1 MILSL
6 ENISLNFGGI
16 KAVDQVSL
24 DVQEG
29 EIFALIGPNGAGKST
44 MFNIIS
50 RYYTQANGSIIYRNE
65 SIDKLKPHQL
75 SKIGVARTFQ
85 NIELFPN
92 STVLQNLL
100 VGQNASKS
108 SNFLQEM
115 LFLPSVR
122 KAEIDR
128 RIIVEEV
135 IDFLNLQPFR
145 DKQISALS
153 YGTRKVVELGRA
165 LTMQPKLLLLDEP
178 ASGLSAEETTD
189 LAFWIEDIKK
199 IMGITVLMVE
209 HDLNLVGKVADRV
222 GALVEGTLVAVGSLR
237 EIQANR
243 KVVEAYIGT

>member
-6 ENISLNFGGI
+6 KNISLNFGGI
-16 KAVDQVSL
+16 QAVDQVSL
-24 DVQEG
+24 DVKGG

-50 RYYTQANGSIIYRNE
+50 RYYNQSNGSIFYQNK
-65 SIDKLKPHQL
+65 SIDQLQPHQL

-100 VGQNASKS
+100 VGQNSSKS

-128 RIIVEEV
+128 RVIVEEV

-165 LTMQPKLLLLDEP
+165 LTMQPNLLLLDEP

-222 GALVEGTLVAVGSLR
+222 GALVEGNLVAVGSLR
-237 EIQANR
+237 EIQENR

>member
-16 KAVDQVSL
+16 KAVDGVSL
-24 DVQEG
+24 DVKEG

-50 RYYTQANGSIIYRNE
+50 RYYTQSNGSIIYRNE
-65 SIDKLKPHQL
+65 TIDKLQPHQL

-100 VGQNASKS
+100 VGQNSSKS

-122 KAEIDR
+122 KAEFER
-128 RIIVEEV
+128 RVIVEKV

-153 YGTRKVVELGRA
+153 YGTRKIVELGRA
-165 LTMQPKLLLLDEP
+165 LSMQPNLLLLDEP

-199 IMGITVLMVE
+199 
-209 HDLNLVGKVADRV
+209 
-222 GALVEGTLVAVGSLR
+222 
-237 EIQANR
+237 
-243 KVVEAYIGT
+243 

>member
-24 DVQEG
+24 DVEEG

-50 RYYTQANGSIIYRNE
+50 RYYTQSNGSIIYQNE
-65 SIDKLKPHQL
+65 SIDKMKPHQL

-100 VGQNASKS
+100 VGQSASKS

-165 LTMQPKLLLLDEP
+165 LTMQPNLLLLDEP

-222 GALVEGTLVAVGSLR
+222 GALVEGNLVAVGSLK

>member
-24 DVQEG
+24 DVEEG

-50 RYYTQANGSIIYRNE
+50 RYYTQSNGSIIYQNE
-65 SIDKLKPHQL
+65 SIDKMKPHQL
-75 SKIGVARTFQ
+75 AKIGVARTFQ

-100 VGQNASKS
+100 VGQSASKS

-165 LTMQPKLLLLDEP
+165 LTMQPNLLLLDEP

-189 LAFWIEDIKK
+189 LAFWIEDIQK

-222 GALVEGTLVAVGSLR
+222 GALVEGNLVAVGSLK
-237 EIQANR
+237 EIQENR

>member
-6 ENISLNFGGI
+6 KNISLNFGGI

-24 DVQEG
+24 DVKEG

-50 RYYTQANGSIIYRNE
+50 RYYTQSNGSIIYRNE
-65 SIDKLKPHQL
+65 SIDKLQPHQL

-100 VGQNASKS
+100 VGQNSSKS

-128 RIIVEEV
+128 RVIVEEV

-165 LTMQPKLLLLDEP
+165 LTMQPNLLLLDEP

-222 GALVEGTLVAVGSLR
+222 GALVEGNLVAVGSLK
-237 EIQANR
+237 EIQENK

>member
-6 ENISLNFGGI
+6 KNISLNFGGI

-24 DVQEG
+24 DVKEG

-50 RYYTQANGSIIYRNE
+50 RYYNQSNGSIIYQNK
-65 SIDKLKPHQL
+65 SIDQLQPHQL

-100 VGQNASKS
+100 VGQNSSKS

-128 RIIVEEV
+128 RVIVEEV

-165 LTMQPKLLLLDEP
+165 LTMQPNLLLLDEP

-222 GALVEGTLVAVGSLR
+222 GALVEGNLVAVGSLK
-237 EIQANR
+237 EIQENR

>member
-6 ENISLNFGGI
+6 KNISLNFGGI

-24 DVQEG
+24 DVKEG

-50 RYYTQANGSIIYRNE
+50 RYYTQSNGSIIYRNE
-65 SIDKLKPHQL
+65 SIDKLQPHQL

-100 VGQNASKS
+100 VGQNSSKS

-128 RIIVEEV
+128 RVIVEEV

-153 YGTRKVVELGRA
+153 YGTRKIVELGRA
-165 LTMQPKLLLLDEP
+165 LSMQPNLLLLDEP

-222 GALVEGTLVAVGSLR
+222 GALVEGKLVAVGSLK

>member
-16 KAVDQVSL
+16 KAVDGVSL
-24 DVQEG
+24 DVKEG

-50 RYYTQANGSIIYRNE
+50 RYYTQSNGSIIYRNE
-65 SIDKLKPHQL
+65 SIDELQPHQL

-108 SNFLQEM
+108 SNFLQEI

-128 RIIVEEV
+128 RIVVEEI

-199 IMGITVLMVE
+199 IMGISVLMVE

-222 GALVEGTLVAVGSLR
+222 GALVEGNLVAVGSLR

>member
-6 ENISLNFGGI
+6 KNISLNFGGI

-24 DVQEG
+24 DVKEG

-50 RYYTQANGSIIYRNE
+50 RYYTQSNGSIIYQNE
-65 SIDKLKPHQL
+65 SIDKMKPHQL
-75 SKIGVARTFQ
+75 AKIGVARTFQ

-100 VGQNASKS
+100 VGQSASKS

-128 RIIVEEV
+128 RVIVEEV

-145 DKQISALS
+145 DKQISSLS

-165 LTMQPKLLLLDEP
+165 LTMQPNLLLLDEP

-222 GALVEGTLVAVGSLR
+222 GALVEGNLVAVGSLK
-237 EIQANR
+237 EIQENR

>member
-6 ENISLNFGGI
+6 KNISLNFGGI

-24 DVQEG
+24 DVKEG

-50 RYYTQANGSIIYRNE
+50 RYYTQSNGSIIYRNE
-65 SIDKLKPHQL
+65 SIDKLQPHQL

-100 VGQNASKS
+100 VGQNSSKS

-115 LFLPSVR
+115 LFFPSVR

-153 YGTRKVVELGRA
+153 YGTRKIVELGRA
-165 LTMQPKLLLLDEP
+165 T
-178 ASGLSAEETTD
+178 
-189 LAFWIEDIKK
+189 
-199 IMGITVLMVE
+199 
-209 HDLNLVGKVADRV
+209 
-222 GALVEGTLVAVGSLR
+222 
-237 EIQANR
+237 
-243 KVVEAYIGT
+243 

>member
-6 ENISLNFGGI
+6 KNISLNFGGI

-24 DVQEG
+24 DVKEG

-50 RYYTQANGSIIYRNE
+50 RYYTQSNGSIVYRNE
-65 SIDKLKPHQL
+65 SIDKLQPHQL

-100 VGQNASKS
+100 VGQNSSKS

-115 LFLPSVR
+115 LFFPSVR

-153 YGTRKVVELGRA
+153 YGTRKIVELGRA
-165 LTMQPKLLLLDEP
+165 LSMQPNLLLLDEP

-189 LAFWIEDIKK
+189 LAIWIEDIKK

-222 GALVEGTLVAVGSLR
+222 GALVEGNLVAIGSLK

>member
-6 ENISLNFGGI
+6 KNISLNFGGI

-24 DVQEG
+24 DVKEG

-50 RYYTQANGSIIYRNE
+50 RYYNQSNGSIIYQNK
-65 SIDKLKPHQL
+65 SIDQLQAHQL

-100 VGQNASKS
+100 VGQNSSKS

-128 RIIVEEV
+128 RVIVEEV

-145 DKQISALS
+145 DKQISSLS

-165 LTMQPKLLLLDEP
+165 LTMQPNLLLLDEP

-222 GALVEGTLVAVGSLR
+222 GALVEGNLVAVGSLK
-237 EIQANR
+237 EIQENR

>member
-6 ENISLNFGGI
+6 KNISLNFGGI

-24 DVQEG
+24 DVKEG

-50 RYYTQANGSIIYRNE
+50 RYYTQSNGSIIYRNE
-65 SIDKLKPHQL
+65 SIDTLQPHQL

-100 VGQNASKS
+100 VGQNSSKS

-115 LFLPSVR
+115 LFFPSVR

-153 YGTRKVVELGRA
+153 YGTRKIVELGRA
-165 LTMQPKLLLLDEP
+165 LSMQPNLLLLDEP

-222 GALVEGTLVAVGSLR
+222 GALVEGNLVARGLLK
-237 EIQANR
+237 EIQAYR
-243 KVVEAYIGT
+243 KVVEAYIGA

>member
-6 ENISLNFGGI
+6 KNISLNFGGI

-24 DVQEG
+24 DVKEG

-50 RYYTQANGSIIYRNE
+50 RYYTQSNGSIIYRNE
-65 SIDKLKPHQL
+65 SIDKLQPHHL

-100 VGQNASKS
+100 VGQNSSKS

-115 LFLPSVR
+115 LFFPSVR

-153 YGTRKVVELGRA
+153 YGTRKIVELGRA
-165 LTMQPKLLLLDEP
+165 LSMQPNLLLLDEP

-222 GALVEGTLVAVGSLR
+222 GALVEGKLVAVGSLK
-237 EIQANR
+237 EIQANK

>member
-24 DVQEG
+24 GVEEG

-50 RYYTQANGSIIYRNE
+50 RYYTQSNGSIIYQNE
-65 SIDKLKPHQL
+65 SIDKMKPHQL

-100 VGQNASKS
+100 VGQSASKS

-165 LTMQPKLLLLDEP
+165 LTMQPNLLLLDEP

-222 GALVEGTLVAVGSLR
+222 GALVEGNLVAVGSLK

>member
-16 KAVDQVSL
+16 KAVEKVSL
-24 DVQEG
+24 DVKEG

-50 RYYTQANGSIIYRNE
+50 RYYTQSNGSIIYRNE
-65 SIDKLKPHQL
+65 SIDKLQPHQL
-75 SKIGVARTFQ
+75 SKIGLARTFQ

-100 VGQNASKS
+100 VGQNSSKS

-115 LFLPSVR
+115 LFFPSVR

-165 LTMQPKLLLLDEP
+165 LTMQPNLLLLDEP

-222 GALVEGTLVAVGSLR
+222 GALVEGNLVAVGSLK
-237 EIQANR
+237 EIQSNK

>member
-24 DVQEG
+24 DVNEG

-50 RYYTQANGSIIYRNE
+50 RYYTQSNGSIIYQNE
-65 SIDKLKPHQL
+65 SIDKLQPHQL

-100 VGQNASKS
+100 VGQNSSKS

-128 RIIVEEV
+128 RIVVEKV

-165 LTMQPKLLLLDEP
+165 LTTQPNLLLLDEP

-222 GALVEGTLVAVGSLR
+222 GALVEGNLVAVGSLK
-237 EIQANR
+237 EIQENK

>member
-1 MILSL
+1 MILSIK
-6 ENISLNFGGI
+6 NISLNFGGI

-24 DVQEG
+24 DVEEG

-44 MFNIIS
+44 IFNIIS
-50 RYYTQANGSIIYRNE
+50 RYYTQSNGSIIYRNE
-65 SIDKLKPHQL
+65 SIDKLQPHQL

-100 VGQNASKS
+100 VGQNSSKS

-115 LFLPSVR
+115 LFFPSVR

-153 YGTRKVVELGRA
+153 YGTRKIVELGRA
-165 LTMQPKLLLLDEP
+165 LSMQPNLLLLDEP

-222 GALVEGTLVAVGSLR
+222 GALVEGNLVAVGSLK

>member
-1 MILSL
+1 MILSIK
-6 ENISLNFGGI
+6 NISLNFGGI

-24 DVQEG
+24 DVKEG

-50 RYYTQANGSIIYRNE
+50 RYYTQSNGSIIYRNE
-65 SIDKLKPHQL
+65 PIDKLQPHQL

-100 VGQNASKS
+100 VGQNSSKS

-115 LFLPSVR
+115 LFFPSVR

-153 YGTRKVVELGRA
+153 YGTRKIVELGRA
-165 LTMQPKLLLLDEP
+165 LSMQPNLLLLDEP

-222 GALVEGTLVAVGSLR
+222 GALVEGKLVAIGSLK

>member
-6 ENISLNFGGI
+6 KNISLNFGGI

-24 DVQEG
+24 DVKEG

-50 RYYTQANGSIIYRNE
+50 RYYTQSNGSIIYRNE
-65 SIDKLKPHQL
+65 SIDKLQPHQL

-100 VGQNASKS
+100 VGQNSSKS

-115 LFLPSVR
+115 LFFPSVR

-153 YGTRKVVELGRA
+153 YGTRKIVELGRA
-165 LTMQPKLLLLDEP
+165 LSMQPNLLLLDEP

-222 GALVEGTLVAVGSLR
+222 GALVEGKLVAIGSLK

>member
-6 ENISLNFGGI
+6 KNISLNFGGI

-24 DVQEG
+24 DVKEG

-50 RYYTQANGSIIYRNE
+50 RYYTQSYGSIIYRNE
-65 SIDKLKPHQL
+65 SIDKLQPHQL

-100 VGQNASKS
+100 VGQNSSKS

-115 LFLPSVR
+115 LFFPSVR

-135 IDFLNLQPFR
+135 IDFLDLQPFR

-153 YGTRKVVELGRA
+153 YGTRKIVELGRA
-165 LTMQPKLLLLDEP
+165 LSMQPNLLLLDEP

-222 GALVEGTLVAVGSLR
+222 GALVEGKLVAVGSLK

>member
-24 DVQEG
+24 DVKEG

-50 RYYTQANGSIIYRNE
+50 RYYNQSNGSIIYQNK
-65 SIDKLKPHQL
+65 SIDQLQPHQL

-100 VGQNASKS
+100 VGQNSSKS

-128 RIIVEEV
+128 RVIVEEV

-165 LTMQPKLLLLDEP
+165 LTMQPNLLLLDEP

-222 GALVEGTLVAVGSLR
+222 GALVEGNLVAVGSLK
-237 EIQANR
+237 EIQENK

>member
-6 ENISLNFGGI
+6 KNISLNFGGI

-24 DVQEG
+24 DVKEG

-50 RYYTQANGSIIYRNE
+50 RYYTQSNGSIVYRNE
-65 SIDKLKPHQL
+65 SIDKLQPHQL

-100 VGQNASKS
+100 VGQNSSKS

-115 LFLPSVR
+115 LFFPSVR

-128 RIIVEEV
+128 RVIVEEV

-153 YGTRKVVELGRA
+153 YGTRKIVELGRA
-165 LTMQPKLLLLDEP
+165 LSMQPNLLLLDEP

-222 GALVEGTLVAVGSLR
+222 GALVEGKLVAIGSLK

>member
-1 MILSL
+1 
-6 ENISLNFGGI
+6 
-16 KAVDQVSL
+16 
-24 DVQEG
+24 
-29 EIFALIGPNGAGKST
+29 
-44 MFNIIS
+44 
-50 RYYTQANGSIIYRNE
+50 
-65 SIDKLKPHQL
+65 
-75 SKIGVARTFQ
+75 
-85 NIELFPN
+85 
-92 STVLQNLL
+92 
-100 VGQNASKS
+100 
-108 SNFLQEM
+108 M
-115 LFLPSVR
+115 LFHPSVR

-165 LTMQPKLLLLDEP
+165 LTMQPHLLLLDEP

-222 GALVEGTLVAVGSLR
+222 GALVEGKLVAVGSLK

>member
-6 ENISLNFGGI
+6 KNISLNFGGI

-24 DVQEG
+24 DVKEG

-50 RYYTQANGSIIYRNE
+50 RYYTQSNGSIIYRNE
-65 SIDKLKPHQL
+65 SIDKLQPHQL

-100 VGQNASKS
+100 VGQNSSKS

-115 LFLPSVR
+115 LFFPSVR

-135 IDFLNLQPFR
+135 IDFLDLQPFR

-153 YGTRKVVELGRA
+153 YGTRKIVELGRA
-165 LTMQPKLLLLDEP
+165 LSMQPNILLLDEP

-222 GALVEGTLVAVGSLR
+222 GALVEGNLVAVGSLK
-237 EIQANR
+237 EIQENK

>member
-6 ENISLNFGGI
+6 KNISLNFGGI

-24 DVQEG
+24 DVKEG

-50 RYYTQANGSIIYRNE
+50 RYYTQSNGSIIYRNE
-65 SIDKLKPHQL
+65 SIDKLQPHQL

-100 VGQNASKS
+100 VGQNSSKS

-165 LTMQPKLLLLDEP
+165 LTMQPHLLLLDEP

-222 GALVEGTLVAVGSLR
+222 GALVEGKLVAVGSLK
-237 EIQANR
+237 EIQAN
-243 KVVEAYIGT
+243 KEVVEAYIGA

>member
-6 ENISLNFGGI
+6 KNISLNFGGI

-24 DVQEG
+24 DVKEG

-50 RYYTQANGSIIYRNE
+50 RYYTQSNGSIVYRNE
-65 SIDKLKPHQL
+65 SIDKLQPHQL

-100 VGQNASKS
+100 VGQNSSKS

-115 LFLPSVR
+115 LFFPSVR

-153 YGTRKVVELGRA
+153 YGTRKIVELGRA
-165 LTMQPKLLLLDEP
+165 LSMQPNLLLLDEP

-222 GALVEGTLVAVGSLR
+222 GALVEGSLVAVGSLK

>member
-6 ENISLNFGGI
+6 KNISLNFGGI

-24 DVQEG
+24 DVEEG

-50 RYYTQANGSIIYRNE
+50 RYYTQSNGSIIYRNE
-65 SIDKLKPHQL
+65 SIDKLQPHQL

-100 VGQNASKS
+100 VGQNSSKS

-115 LFLPSVR
+115 LFFPSVR

-153 YGTRKVVELGRA
+153 YGTRKIVELGRA
-165 LTMQPKLLLLDEP
+165 LSMQPNLLLLDEP

-199 IMGITVLMVE
+199 IMGITILMVE

-222 GALVEGTLVAVGSLR
+222 GALVEGNLVAIGSLE

>member
-24 DVQEG
+24 DVEEG

-44 MFNIIS
+44 IFNIIS
-50 RYYTQANGSIIYRNE
+50 RYYTQSNGSIINRNE
-65 SIDKLKPHQL
+65 SIDKLQPHQL

-100 VGQNASKS
+100 VGQNSSKT

-115 LFLPSVR
+115 LFFPSVR

-153 YGTRKVVELGRA
+153 YGTRKIVELGRA
-165 LTMQPKLLLLDEP
+165 LSMQPNILLLDEP

-222 GALVEGTLVAVGSLR
+222 GALVEGNLVAIGSLKD
-237 EIQANR
+237 IQANR

>member
-24 DVQEG
+24 DVKEG

-50 RYYTQANGSIIYRNE
+50 RYYNQSNGSIIYRNK
-65 SIDKLKPHQL
+65 SIDQLQPHQL

-100 VGQNASKS
+100 VGQNSSKS

-128 RIIVEEV
+128 RVIVEKV

-165 LTMQPKLLLLDEP
+165 LTMQPNLLLLDEP

-222 GALVEGTLVAVGSLR
+222 GALVEGNLVAVGSLK
-237 EIQANR
+237 EIQENR

>member
-6 ENISLNFGGI
+6 KNISLNFGGI

-24 DVQEG
+24 DVKEG

-50 RYYTQANGSIIYRNE
+50 RYYNQSNGSIIYQNK
-65 SIDKLKPHQL
+65 SIDQLQAHQL

-100 VGQNASKS
+100 VGQNSSKS

-128 RIIVEEV
+128 RVIVEEV

-165 LTMQPKLLLLDEP
+165 LTMQPNLLLLDEP

-222 GALVEGTLVAVGSLR
+222 GALVEGNLVAVGSLK
-237 EIQANR
+237 EIQENR

>member
-6 ENISLNFGGI
+6 KNISLNFGGI

-24 DVQEG
+24 DVKEG

-50 RYYTQANGSIIYRNE
+50 RYYTQSNGSIIYRNE
-65 SIDKLKPHQL
+65 PIDKLQPHQL

-100 VGQNASKS
+100 VGQNSSKT

-153 YGTRKVVELGRA
+153 YGTRKIVELGRA
-165 LTMQPKLLLLDEP
+165 LSMQPNLLLLDEP

-222 GALVEGTLVAVGSLR
+222 GALVEGKLVAVGSLK
-237 EIQANR
+237 EIQAN
-243 KVVEAYIGT
+243 KEVVEAYIGA

>member
-24 DVQEG
+24 DIEEG

-44 MFNIIS
+44 MFNIVS
-50 RYYTQANGSIIYRNE
+50 RYYTQSNGSIIYQNK
-65 SIDKLKPHQL
+65 SIDKLHPHQL

-100 VGQNASKS
+100 VGQNSSKT

-165 LTMQPKLLLLDEP
+165 LTMQPHLLLLDEP

-222 GALVEGTLVAVGSLR
+222 GALVEGKLVAVGSLK
-237 EIQANR
+237 EIQAN
-243 KVVEAYIGT
+243 KEVVEAYIGA

>member
-6 ENISLNFGGI
+6 KNISLNFGGI

-24 DVQEG
+24 DVKEG

-50 RYYTQANGSIIYRNE
+50 RYYTQSNGSIIYRNE
-65 SIDKLKPHQL
+65 SIDKLQPHQL

-100 VGQNASKS
+100 VGQNSSKS

-115 LFLPSVR
+115 LFFPSVR

-128 RIIVEEV
+128 RIIVEKV

-153 YGTRKVVELGRA
+153 YGTRKIVELGRA
-165 LTMQPKLLLLDEP
+165 LSMQPNLLLLDEP

-222 GALVEGTLVAVGSLR
+222 GALVEGKLVAVGSLK
-237 EIQANR
+237 EIQAN
-243 KVVEAYIGT
+243 KEVVEAYIGA

>member
-6 ENISLNFGGI
+6 KNISLNFGGI

-24 DVQEG
+24 DVKEG

-50 RYYTQANGSIIYRNE
+50 RYYTQSNGSIIYRNE
-65 SIDKLKPHQL
+65 SIDKLQPHQL

-100 VGQNASKS
+100 VGQNSSKS

-115 LFLPSVR
+115 LFFPSVR

-135 IDFLNLQPFR
+135 IDFLSLQPFR

-153 YGTRKVVELGRA
+153 YGTRKIVELGRA
-165 LTMQPKLLLLDEP
+165 LSMQPNLLLLDEP

-222 GALVEGTLVAVGSLR
+222 GALVEGSLVAVGSLK

>member
-6 ENISLNFGGI
+6 KNISLNFGGI

-24 DVQEG
+24 DVKEG

-50 RYYTQANGSIIYRNE
+50 RYYTQSNGSIIYRNE
-65 SIDKLKPHQL
+65 SIDKLQPHQL

-100 VGQNASKS
+100 VGQNSSKS

-115 LFLPSVR
+115 LFFPSVR

-153 YGTRKVVELGRA
+153 YGTRKIVELGRA
-165 LTMQPKLLLLDEP
+165 LSMQPNLLLLDEP

-222 GALVEGTLVAVGSLR
+222 GALVEGNLVAVGSLK
-237 EIQANR
+237 EIQENK